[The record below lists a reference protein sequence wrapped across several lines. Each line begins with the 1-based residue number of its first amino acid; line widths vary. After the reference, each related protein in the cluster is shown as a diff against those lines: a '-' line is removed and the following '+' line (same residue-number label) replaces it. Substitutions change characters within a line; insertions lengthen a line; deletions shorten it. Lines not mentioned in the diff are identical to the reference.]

1 MKRMFVSKCSNDFTV
16 PCQMNDTVLNYCQR
30 GEVVSIKNFS
40 YKPADANKIA
50 VQYSTIR
57 IEMNNVAKT
66 TRNYLCAFLSLIS
79 AYMLMNLWQISFLPI
94 TVSPAPLGRPRFT
107 CLRGNLSVSIC
118 RTPPKP
124 VKQFNK
130 SIKIA

>member
-1 MKRMFVSKCSNDFTV
+1 
-16 PCQMNDTVLNYCQR
+16 
-30 GEVVSIKNFS
+30 
-40 YKPADANKIA
+40 
-50 VQYSTIR
+50 
-57 IEMNNVAKT
+57 MNNVAKT

-79 AYMLMNLWQISFLPI
+79 AYMLMDLWQIFFLFGRPI

-118 RTPPKP
+118 RTPPKL

>member
-1 MKRMFVSKCSNDFTV
+1 M
-16 PCQMNDTVLNYCQR
+16 
-30 GEVVSIKNFS
+30 
-40 YKPADANKIA
+40 
-50 VQYSTIR
+50 R

-66 TRNYLCAFLSLIS
+66 TRNFLCAFLSLIS
-79 AYMLMNLWQISFLPI
+79 AYMLMDLWQISFFLFGRPI
-94 TVSPAPLGRPRFT
+94 TVSSAPLDRPRFI

-124 VKQFNK
+124 VKHFNK